1 MSKEIKSCANII
13 KCIGTISEF
22 NLEFYQKE
30 DNVVVRGSVVLLVN
44 DSYIRFNIFTNKKQS
59 EQYYSLL
66 ETIGI
71 PYHFIQSIDKDNYE
85 LDKSV
90 QAITVGMCGSVKIVK
105 DKQVLKQVN
114 LKQSTNPTTLFIRSN
129 LTEYGNQSTYINRAD
144 NKAKCG
150 ISISLQGIMYKW
162 DKDSYGYANIIIP
175 TDSDIKIIKIRCLQD
190 ITVGKLY
197 DFQLEWNKG
206 YEINDNIISN
216 VESSGFQIVG
226 RKELDY
232 QYDEYALRNMI
243 KIYEIKH
250 ST

>member
-1 MSKEIKSCANII
+1 MTKEIKSCANIT
-13 KCIGTISEF
+13 KCIGTISEI

-30 DNVVVRGSVVLLVN
+30 DNVVVRGSVVLLV
-44 DSYIRFNIFTNKKQS
+44 DESYIRFNIFTNKKQS

-71 PYHFIQSIDKDNYE
+71 PYHFIQSIDKDSYE

-114 LKQSTNPTTLFIRSN
+114 LNQSHNPTKLFIISN

-150 ISISLQGIMYKW
+150 ISISLQGIVYKLNN
-162 DKDSYGYANIIIP
+162 GYADMIIP
-175 TDSDIKIIKIRCLQD
+175 TDSDIRIVKIKCLQD
-190 ITVGKLY
+190 ADIGKTY

-206 YEINDNIISN
+206 YEIDDNIISN
-216 VESSGFQIVG
+216 VESSGFQIIG
-226 RKELDY
+226 LNELDY
-232 QYDEYALRNMI
+232 QYDEYTLRNMI

>member
-1 MSKEIKSCANII
+1 MSKEIKNCANII

-30 DNVVVRGSVVLLVN
+30 DNVVVRGSIVLLVN
-44 DSYIRFNIFTNKKQS
+44 DLYVRFNIFTNKKQS

-71 PYHFIQSIDKDNYE
+71 PYHFIQSIDKDGYE
-85 LDKSV
+85 LDNSV
-90 QAITVGMCGSVKIVK
+90 QAITVGVCGSVKIVK

-114 LKQSTNPTTLFIRSN
+114 LNQCANPTKLFIISN

-144 NKAKCG
+144 NKVKCG
-150 ISISLQGIMYKW
+150 ISISLQGIVYKL
-162 DKDSYGYANIIIP
+162 DNDYADIIIP
-175 TDSDIKIIKIRCLQD
+175 NDSDIRIVKIKCLRDAD
-190 ITVGKLY
+190 IGKTY

-226 RKELDY
+226 LNELDY
-232 QYDEYALRNMI
+232 QYDEYTLKNMI

>member
-1 MSKEIKSCANII
+1 MTKEIKNCANII
-13 KCIGTISEF
+13 KCIGTISEI

-71 PYHFIQSIDKDNYE
+71 PYHFIQSIDKDSYE

-114 LKQSTNPTTLFIRSN
+114 LNQCENPTKLFIISN
-129 LTEYGNQSTYINRAD
+129 LTEYGNQSTYINRAN
-144 NKAKCG
+144 NKAKYG
-150 ISISLQGIMYKW
+150 ISISLQGIIYKL
-162 DKDSYGYANIIIP
+162 DNGYADIIIP
-175 TDSDIKIIKIRCLQD
+175 TDSDIRIVKIKCLRDAD
-190 ITVGKLY
+190 IGKTY

-226 RKELDY
+226 LNELDY
-232 QYDEYALRNMI
+232 QYDEYALKNMI

-250 ST
+250 S